1 MKRMNEKCNWKK
13 FTAIAAATVI
23 GLSGMTACGGSEE
36 AKEDSGE
43 VTLTF
48 ALWDKL
54 QKDGMEQMAAAF
66 EKENPGIKIKVEMTP
81 WDQYWT
87 KMQASGA
94 GDTLPDIFWMHPEQV
109 YEYANGGKIMD
120 MSELIENSSDVDMS
134 KFPQNVVND
143 FNIDGKQY
151 AIPKDYSTFG
161 LWYNKDIFDE
171 KGVAYPDDTWT
182 WDTLQ
187 EAAEKLTDKEKGREQ
202 TQLNHKLTAVADA
215 ERKGI
220 FAGIETFQSLAGG
233 FVPAETRD
241 RKSTRLNSSHW
252 S

>member
-1 MKRMNEKCNWKK
+1 MKRMNEKCNWKI

-109 YEYANGGKIMD
+109 YEYANGASCI
-120 MSELIENSSDVDMS
+120 I
-134 KFPQNVVND
+134 Q
-143 FNIDGKQY
+143 I
-151 AIPKDYSTFG
+151 
-161 LWYNKDIFDE
+161 
-171 KGVAYPDDTWT
+171 
-182 WDTLQ
+182 
-187 EAAEKLTDKEKGREQ
+187 
-202 TQLNHKLTAVADA
+202 
-215 ERKGI
+215 
-220 FAGIETFQSLAGG
+220 
-233 FVPAETRD
+233 
-241 RKSTRLNSSHW
+241 
-252 S
+252 